1 MSECISPGSYVL
13 LAGRRGLNRR
23 QITAAVTFSHLE
35 GLLKLPFWAREL
47 PGCCVGTNK
56 VVYDKV

>member
-1 MSECISPGSYVL
+1 MSECISLRSYVL
-13 LAGRRGLNRR
+13 LAGRKSLNRR
-23 QITAAVTFSHLE
+23 LITAAVTFSHLE